1 MPPGTNPVIAVA
13 PVAGTSLAGG
23 RPHGK
28 FQPRGH
34 GLVDRTMTSLAFTH
48 FPLGTE

>member
-1 MPPGTNPVIAVA
+1 MPPGSNPVIAVS
-13 PVAGTSLAGG
+13 PVAGTSLAGR

-28 FQPRGH
+28 IRPPGH
-34 GLVDRTMTSLAFTH
+34 GLGDRTMTFLAFIH

>member
-1 MPPGTNPVIAVA
+1 MPLGTNPVIAA
-13 PVAGTSLAGG
+13 PPAMSTSLAGR

-28 FQPRGH
+28 IRPPGH
-34 GLVDRTMTSLAFTH
+34 GLVDRTMTFLAFIH

>member
-1 MPPGTNPVIAVA
+1 MPFGTIPVIAATPAV
-13 PVAGTSLAGG
+13 GTWLTGG

-28 FQPRGH
+28 IRPPGH
-34 GLVDRTMTSLAFTH
+34 GLVDRTMTFLAFIH